1 MGGSS
6 DGPQIHRLQTTGQNL
21 DGPHFLFDLDLHH
34 IVHSHS
40 VSLDTRLNNIL
51 PSESVDFGPGPPY
64 SPSIASD
71 PGTSKNLLCE
81 EWLDG
86 N

>member
-21 DGPHFLFDLDLHH
+21 DGPHFLSDLDLHH

-51 PSESVDFGPGPPY
+51 PSESVDFGQGPPY